1 MKIQVFPLCNTEYT
15 NKMKKITI
23 LIIGAIL
30 SMGCTV
36 EKDNGLVDFVV
47 DYRLVESKGSV
58 VELGFPEFTEGTVK
72 D

>member
-1 MKIQVFPLCNTEYT
+1 
-15 NKMKKITI
+15 MKKITI

-36 EKDNGLVDFVV
+36 EKDNGLVEF
-47 DYRLVESKGSV
+47 V

>member
-1 MKIQVFPLCNTEYT
+1 
-15 NKMKKITI
+15 MKKITI